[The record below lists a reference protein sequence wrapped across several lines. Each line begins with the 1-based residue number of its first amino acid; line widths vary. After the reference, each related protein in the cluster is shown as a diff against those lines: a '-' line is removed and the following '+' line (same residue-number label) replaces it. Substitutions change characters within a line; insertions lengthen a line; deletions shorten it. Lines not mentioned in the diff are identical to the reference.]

1 MEQRDL
7 KDYKDFLPSRA
18 KLGRLSLWAATEAE
32 REAAS
37 RMLDVMRKAGIVD
50 KEPVPWED
58 SSWNPANMPTLAEM
72 ALSPAGRRTLE
83 LLGPTPKDSKTK
95 SAEPEVTV
103 APVVPE
109 PTAPSAEPAIPPLE
123 PPPGPSDDLGVRLE
137 QERAEKREREK
148 TNPPWKWDMLKPSAP
163 DKSLRPLAPSD
174 WNSDAS
180 NAPIY

>member
-18 KLGRLSLWAATEAE
+18 KLGRLSLWAASEEE
-32 REAAS
+32 RLAAS

-58 SSWNPANMPTLAEM
+58 SSWNPVNMPTLAEM

-95 SAEPEVTV
+95 SAESEVTV
-103 APVVPE
+103 ASVDPE
-109 PTAPSAEPAIPPLE
+109 PVPTEPAIPPLQ
-123 PPPGPSDDLGVRLE
+123 PPPGVSDDLGERL
-137 QERAEKREREK
+137 QRERDAKAAVTE
-148 TNPPWKWDMLKPSAP
+148 PPIWIRHLNRSSVEPWLDDS
-163 DKSLRPLAPSD
+163 
-174 WNSDAS
+174 S
-180 NAPIY
+180 NKPIY